1 MLSLPDERAIL
12 PRHLS
17 AELKDALTYARVV
30 NVVGARQVGKT
41 TLVRD
46 ILETGR
52 FITLDDE
59 TALEAIENDP
69 WGQLQRLT
77 EEAIGVPVI
86 IDEAQRSR
94 KLALAIK
101 RIVDASNRTGQFVL
115 TGSSNIFS
123 TQHVADSLAGRMLT
137 LTLWPLT
144 AAETLSIGPS
154 RVLDWTVSADPDL
167 RDIPAPK
174 PATRAEYIDRILK
187 GGFPKVRDLDHR
199 RRQRIY
205 REYVESM
212 VDRDVAD
219 IIHIRRN
226 DALRR
231 LIDQLAVRTATELNL
246 AELCEIVGA
255 QRKTVEQYLDVLT
268 RLSLVVKLGAWTSGE
283 TRREIKNAK
292 HHFADTGVAAA
303 LRNLAPRSFDPDADP
318 TAFGGLLESFVFAE
332 LLRSAPYQ
340 THSFRFYHWRDQR
353 GREIDILAESAHNL
367 AAMEVKASASV
378 SRGDFRH
385 LRWFAGEGPG
395 KTRSVT
401 AIIFYLG
408 EQKLQFGE
416 RLYALPVSSLWG
428 VG

>member
-1 MLSLPDERAIL
+1 MSDERTIL

-17 AELKDALTYARVV
+17 AELKDALNYARVV

-46 ILETGR
+46 ILQTGR

-59 TALEAIENDP
+59 TVLDAIENDP

-77 EEAIGVPVI
+77 DETVGVPLI

-94 KLALAIK
+94 NLPLAIK
-101 RIVDASNRTGQFVL
+101 RLVDSSNRKGQFVL

-123 TQHVADSLAGRMLT
+123 TRHVADSLAGRMVA

-144 AAETLSIGPS
+144 AAETLSRGPT
-154 RVLDWTVSADPDL
+154 RVLDWAVSADPDL
-167 RDIPAPK
+167 GDLPAPE
-174 PATRAEYIDRILK
+174 PATRAAYIDRVLE
-187 GGFPKVRDLDHR
+187 GGFPEVRDLDHR
-199 RRQRIY
+199 RRQRVY

-219 IIHIRRN
+219 IVRIRRS

-231 LIDQLAVRTATELNL
+231 LIDQLAVRTAAELNV
-246 AELCEIVGA
+246 AELCEIVGV
-255 QRKTVEQYLDVLT
+255 QRSTVEQYLDVLM

-292 HHFADTGVAAA
+292 HHFADTGIAAA
-303 LRNLAPRSFDPDADP
+303 LRNLVPRSFDPDADP

-332 LLRSAPYQ
+332 LLRSEPYQ
-340 THSFRFYHWRDQR
+340 TNGFRFYHWRDQR
-353 GREIDILAESAHNL
+353 GREIDILAESAHSL
-367 AAMEVKASASV
+367 AAMEIKASASV

-385 LRWFAGEGPG
+385 LRWFAHEGPG

-401 AIIFYLG
+401 SIIFYLG
-408 EQKLQFGE
+408 EHKLQFGQ
-416 RLYALPVSSLWG
+416 RLYALPVSCLWG
-428 VG
+428 VV

>member
-1 MLSLPDERAIL
+1 MPVERAIL

-41 TLVRD
+41 TLVRE
-46 ILETGR
+46 ILQTGR
-52 FITLDDE
+52 FMTLDDE
-59 TALEAIENDP
+59 TVLQAMEDDP

-77 EEAIGVPVI
+77 EDTASVPLI

-101 RIVDASNRTGQFVL
+101 RLVDASNRKGQFVL

-123 TQHVADSLAGRMLT
+123 TRHVADSLAGRMLT

-144 AAETLSIGPS
+144 AAETLSRGPS
-154 RVLDWTVSADPDL
+154 KLLDWAVSTDPDL
-167 RDIPAPK
+167 GELPAPE
-174 PATRAEYIDRILK
+174 PSTRTEYIDRVLK
-187 GGFPKVRDLDHR
+187 GGFPEVRQLDHR
-199 RRQRIY
+199 QRQRVY

-219 IIHIRRN
+219 IVRIRRT

-231 LIDQLAVRTATELNL
+231 LIDQLAVRTAMELNV

-255 QRKTVEQYLDVLT
+255 QRSTVEQYLDLLM

-292 HHFADTGVAAA
+292 HHFADTGIAAA
-303 LRNLAPRSFDPDADP
+303 LRGLTSRSFDPDADP
-318 TAFGGLLESFVFAE
+318 TAFGGLLESFVLAE

-340 THSFRFYHWRDQR
+340 THGFRFYHWRDQR
-353 GREIDILAESAHNL
+353 GREIDILAESAHRL
-367 AAMEVKASASV
+367 AAMEVKASTSV

-395 KTRSVT
+395 KARNVT
-401 AIIFYLG
+401 SIIFYLG
-408 EQKLQFGE
+408 EQKLQFGQ
-416 RLYALPVSSLWG
+416 RLYALPVSCLWG
-428 VG
+428 VA

>member
-1 MLSLPDERAIL
+1 MLDERTIL

-46 ILETGR
+46 LLRTGR

-59 TALEAIENDP
+59 TVLEAIEDDP
-69 WGQLQRLT
+69 WGQLQRLSDET
-77 EEAIGVPVI
+77 ASAPLI

-101 RIVDASNRTGQFVL
+101 RLVDSSNRKGQFVL

-123 TQHVADSLAGRMLT
+123 TLHVADSLAGRMLT

-144 AAETLSIGPS
+144 AAETLSRGPS
-154 RVLDWTVSADPDL
+154 RVLDWAVSADPDL
-167 RDIPAPK
+167 RELPAPA
-174 PATRAEYIDRILK
+174 PATRAEYIDRVLK
-187 GGFPKVRDLDHR
+187 GGFPEIRDLDQR
-199 RRQRIY
+199 RRQRVY

-219 IIHIRRN
+219 IVRIRKG

-231 LIDQLAVRTATELNL
+231 LIDQLAVRTATELNI

-255 QRKTVEQYLDVLT
+255 QRITVEQYLDVLM

-292 HHFADTGVAAA
+292 HHFADTGIAAA
-303 LRNLAPRSFDPDADP
+303 LRSLAPRSFDPDADP

-340 THSFRFYHWRDQR
+340 TNGFRFYHWRDQR
-353 GREIDILAESAHNL
+353 GREIDILAESAHSL
-367 AAMEVKASASV
+367 AAMEVKASTSV

-395 KTRSVT
+395 NTRSVT
-401 AIIFYLG
+401 SIIFYLG

-416 RLYALPVSSLWG
+416 RRYALPVSCLWG
-428 VG
+428 VA